1 MLFHEDYQSN
11 CPEFPIGGSC
21 ALSRP
26 HDGDIARHVKP
37 TKRVANVR
45 ERQRTENVNEAFE
58 KLRSIVPTLPS
69 DKLSKIQTIRLATYY
84 IKFLYSTLNL
94 SQLDVTVGQDYDL
107 NNRRRKRRKTDSVDE
122 LKMQNTEEVDSLG
135 VDNGALMMM
144 GYEDI
149 YNFS

>member
-26 HDGDIARHVKP
+26 QIGDIARQVKP

-94 SQLDVTVGQDYDL
+94 SQLDVTVAQDYDL

>member
-1 MLFHEDYQSN
+1 
-11 CPEFPIGGSC
+11 
-21 ALSRP
+21 
-26 HDGDIARHVKP
+26 
-37 TKRVANVR
+37 
-45 ERQRTENVNEAFE
+45 
-58 KLRSIVPTLPS
+58 VPTLPS